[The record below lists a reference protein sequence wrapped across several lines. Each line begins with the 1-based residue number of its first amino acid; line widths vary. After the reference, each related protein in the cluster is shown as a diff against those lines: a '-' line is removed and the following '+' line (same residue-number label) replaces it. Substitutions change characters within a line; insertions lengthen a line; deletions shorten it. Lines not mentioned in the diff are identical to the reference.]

1 MKAFLIFVMVLPS
14 ILCRNIMLLDIT
26 PEEAQKYIAEQSLE
40 LSYGKK
46 LGEGPIPLLK
56 SADGN
61 GFMYQGRIIENP
73 EDYIEE
79 TYLASQFHGQDG
91 LGRYMFGH
99 TDNNQARLEARNANG
114 DVRGSYKYLNGD
126 GEEITVEY
134 WADTLGFHQKDNIPI
149 VPLVPVTD
157 TPEVQA
163 ARLEHERA
171 WKEAAIAAKA
181 YIDPKSDIYNRLAI
195 KGDADREEKEHA
207 LQLIAQSSENK
218 ESVADSDNK
227 YKSGQYEDEDNEPKG
242 PPRGFF
248 YSFDYP
254 VSTLISHGSAKVKR
268 SADDSVAVETSPE
281 VAVVQV
287 KPEEKVAEAVVIV
300 KPEEKATEAVAVV
313 KEEEKVTEAVIVVKP
328 EEKTETVA
336 ADVKPFVKT
345 LETGV
350 SLKANSEGLIPID
363 GVHDQQ
369 VHPNQKAD
377 LVNSQVLPVL
387 IHE

>member
-1 MKAFLIFVMVLPS
+1 
-14 ILCRNIMLLDIT
+14 MLLDIT

-61 GFMYQGRIIENP
+61 GFMYQGRVIENP

-134 WADTLGFHQKDNIPI
+134 WADSLGFHQKDNIPI
-149 VPLVPVTD
+149 VPLVPATD

-163 ARLEHERA
+163 ARIEHERA

-181 YIDPKSDIYNRLAI
+181 YIDPKRYL
-195 KGDADREEKEHA
+195 
-207 LQLIAQSSENK
+207 
-218 ESVADSDNK
+218 
-227 YKSGQYEDEDNEPKG
+227 Y
-242 PPRGFF
+242 
-248 YSFDYP
+248 
-254 VSTLISHGSAKVKR
+254 
-268 SADDSVAVETSPE
+268 
-281 VAVVQV
+281 
-287 KPEEKVAEAVVIV
+287 
-300 KPEEKATEAVAVV
+300 
-313 KEEEKVTEAVIVVKP
+313 
-328 EEKTETVA
+328 
-336 ADVKPFVKT
+336 
-345 LETGV
+345 
-350 SLKANSEGLIPID
+350 LKALFKKYS
-363 GVHDQQ
+363 
-369 VHPNQKAD
+369 
-377 LVNSQVLPVL
+377 
-387 IHE
+387 IHSGKFIY